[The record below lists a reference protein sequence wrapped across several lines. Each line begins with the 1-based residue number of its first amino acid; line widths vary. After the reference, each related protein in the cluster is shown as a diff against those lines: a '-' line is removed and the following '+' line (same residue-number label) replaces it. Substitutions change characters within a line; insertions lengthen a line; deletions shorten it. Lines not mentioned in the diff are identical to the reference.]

1 VLGIG
6 LSYAVGIVLAISIA
20 GPVSGAH
27 LSPAITIVAA
37 IFKGF
42 PPLKAARYVV
52 AQILGSFVACLVI
65 YVQYHDQIKKL
76 THGLEAAGVFN
87 AINYT
92 PQGIAG
98 SFALYPPAGAT
109 LKYVFFNE
117 FICVSALSIYQSPC
131 RY

>member
-1 VLGIG
+1 M
-6 LSYAVGIVLAISIA
+6 
-20 GPVSGAH
+20 SGAH

-37 IFKGF
+37 VFKGF

-52 AQILGSFVACLVI
+52 AQILGSFIACLVI

-76 THGLEAAGVFN
+76 THGLEAQGVFDL
-87 AINYT
+87 INYT

-117 FICVSALSIYQSPC
+117 LICVSTLSIHQSPC
-131 RY
+131 SY